1 MLRHT
6 WQDQRV
12 RFDIICAGGGGA
24 TTAVLHALADLDLAG
39 GLADEVSVLVVDPVP
54 LGDTET
60 RHRTWSFW
68 AQGTPS
74 VAPAIS
80 ASWRHVRVA
89 GDDFDELLDLDP
101 MRYHLVRSTDFA
113 DFAEGQ
119 VAQAPH
125 VEVTRVQARVESVTQ
140 RGMTTTVT
148 WAGGKTCAAVVL
160 DSRPCAPARAPTVWW
175 WQHFRGWLL
184 PANAVE
190 GIPASLMDFRTPQPP
205 AGLSFGYLLP
215 LPDGRALAEYTEFSP
230 DRLDESA
237 YDTRVRSYLDRLG
250 IAPDIEPE
258 HVETGAIPM
267 TNAVFTR
274 RPSTR
279 VLRIGTAGGAT
290 RGSTGYTFTAML
302 RDGHAIAAWVAG
314 GGLAGD
320 KPIQVPAHYPALH
333 RWLDSVQL
341 QALAGGRVN
350 GPDFFTGL
358 FAAQPAPRVLRFLDG
373 VSTLAEDVAVISSAP
388 IVPMMMAAVDDAA
401 ARLRSAARG
410 LSSRQPNPEHVVPAP
425 PTPRRGGNH

>member
-1 MLRHT
+1 MK
-6 WQDQRV
+6 
-12 RFDIICAGGGGA
+12 FDIICAGGGGA

-39 GLADEVSVLVVDPVP
+39 GLAARVSVLVVDPVP
-54 LGDTET
+54 LADTQT

-68 AQGTPS
+68 AEGTPS
-74 VAPAIS
+74 VAPAVS
-80 ASWRHVRVA
+80 ASWRHLRVA
-89 GDDFDELLDLDP
+89 GEGFDELLDLDP
-101 MRYHLVRSTDFA
+101 MRYHLVRSTDFS
-113 DFAEGQ
+113 DFAEKQ

-125 VEVTRVQARVESVTQ
+125 VQVTRVEARVESVAQ
-140 RGMTTTVT
+140 RGMTATVA
-148 WAGGKTCAAVVL
+148 WEGGRAFAPLVL

-184 PANAVE
+184 PAHAVD
-190 GIPASLMDFRTPQPP
+190 GIAASLMDFRTPQPL

-237 YDTRVRSYLDRLG
+237 YDDHVRDYLDRLG
-250 IAPDIEPE
+250 IDPDVEPE

-274 RPSTR
+274 RPSSR

-290 RGSTGYTFTAML
+290 RGSTGYTFSAML
-302 RDGHAIAAWVAG
+302 RDGHAIAAWVAS
-314 GGLAGD
+314 GGLGGD
-320 KPIQVPAHYPALH
+320 EPIEIPAPYPAWH

-341 QALAGGRVN
+341 QALAGGRIN

-373 VSTLAEDVAVISSAP
+373 LSTVAEDVAVISSAP
-388 IVPMMMAAVDDAA
+388 IVPMMLAALEDTA
-401 ARLRSAARG
+401 ARLQTAARG
-410 LSSRQPNPEHVVPAP
+410 LNRSPPEPDHVVPVP
-425 PTPRRGGNH
+425 PTPGRANL